1 MLSESW
7 MPTKPFMRN
16 SSSIRKKNLFFHPFK
31 PEKDSFKIFPPD
43 PGPTLLSKG
52 QPSQPY
58 RPKPLCDLQPDS
70 HEHLFFDC
78 SFSKQVWSCLKVGA
92 GLQQVSP
99 SMDAILNAIIPFAR
113 RRSSRSVIA
122 KLVVAATAYFIWQE
136 RNYRLFKKM
145 KRSKEQLVDCI
156 SSSIRLKLLSC
167 RFKSSR
173 DGLALL
179 RHWKISDSVIS

>member
-1 MLSESW
+1 MLE
-7 MPTKPFMRN
+7 
-16 SSSIRKKNLFFHPFK
+16 
-31 PEKDSFKIFPPD
+31 
-43 PGPTLLSKG
+43 G
-52 QPSQPY
+52 QSLY
-58 RPKPLCDLQPDS
+58 
-70 HEHLFFDC
+70 
-78 SFSKQVWSCLKVGA
+78 VGA

-122 KLVVAATAYFIWQE
+122 KLVVAATAYFIWQK
-136 RNYRLFKKM
+136 RNYWLFKKM